1 MNENMLHEYDVRFSS
16 ELLHQSVM
24 FESWKLCE
32 EIIANL
38 KQISGS
44 ENWSNMK
51 KIHWNST
58 IITDILQ
65 YEQSITSFY
74 GIPFY

>member
-1 MNENMLHEYDVRFSS
+1 MNENMLHEYDVRFST

-38 KQISGS
+38 KQIFGS

-51 KIHWNST
+51 K
-58 IITDILQ
+58 
-65 YEQSITSFY
+65 SIE
-74 GIPFY
+74 IAQ

>member
-1 MNENMLHEYDVRFSS
+1 MDENMLHEYDVRFSS

-51 KIHWNST
+51 K
-58 IITDILQ
+58 
-65 YEQSITSFY
+65 SI
-74 GIPFY
+74 GIAQ